1 MEDAQKEDQEVKTM
15 ENASKSKDISNVD
28 KMQEDPFRR
37 FMFGP
42 RRQLTE
48 SKAQDFRS
56 NNAGDQIDY
65 MLLMENI
72 DMLLDSAKQLKPLL
86 NKITPIINQF
96 IKKNK

>member
-1 MEDAQKEDQEVKTM
+1 MEDSHKENPEVK
-15 ENASKSKDISNVD
+15 SKVNESKDIPEID
-28 KMQEDPFRR
+28 EEEDDPFTR

-42 RRQLTE
+42 RRRPSERKTQNNH
-48 SKAQDFRS
+48 SK
-56 NNAGDQIDY
+56 NTVDQIDY

-86 NKITPIINQF
+86 NKITPFINQF